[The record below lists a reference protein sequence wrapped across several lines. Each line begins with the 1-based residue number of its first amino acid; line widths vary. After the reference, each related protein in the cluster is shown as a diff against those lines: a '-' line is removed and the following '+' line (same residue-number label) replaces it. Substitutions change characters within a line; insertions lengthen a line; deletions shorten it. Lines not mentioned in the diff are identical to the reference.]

1 MQRILKTTDITLKK
15 LNNGAMIVGEKKR
28 ETRTV
33 SLAFAFKVG
42 SINENEK
49 NNGISHFI
57 EHALFKGTN
66 NRSSYDIKEPIE
78 RVGGTLNAYTGRIST
93 VYFAQVPY
101 THAQNTIEI
110 LYDMVRNP
118 SFSEHEISTEKK
130 VILEE
135 IAESYDD
142 PVDLIYNKTLLKIWD
157 KHYGKPVLGT
167 TESVSTLNHISLS
180 NYYNAHYTSNRLI
193 FAVAGNYDNDFLEK
207 AEALLQSFPQAR
219 ELPAPI
225 AGSMKTI
232 KEPIVERKKD
242 LKQVHLLL
250 SIKAP
255 SRKDKD
261 FEAFKIFNV
270 LLGSG
275 MSSILF
281 HNIRE
286 KHGMVYSIGSEYI
299 AYENFGTLFIYAST
313 TPNNLQKLMDL
324 LKIELKRIVN
334 AGITNEE
341 FRYGKERLKGK
352 LMMATEGTLP
362 ILSRQLDSVMT
373 LGVAESTDDHI
384 ARIDKQDFVNTN
396 EVIRNYLTSHW
407 NTSLLVP
414 ETFELSF
421 DANFNIY

>member
-1 MQRILKTTDITLKK
+1 MQRILKATDITLKE
-15 LNNGAMIVGEKKR
+15 LSNGSIVVGEKKR

-57 EHALFKGTN
+57 EHALFKGTH

-78 RVGGTLNAYTGRIST
+78 RVGGTLNAYTGRKST

-118 SFSEHEISTEKK
+118 SFSESEISTEKK

-135 IAESYDD
+135 IAESHDD

-157 KHYGKPVLGT
+157 KNYGKPVLGT
-167 TESVSTLNHISLS
+167 TETVSTLNHISLAD
-180 NYYNAHYTSNRLI
+180 YYNTHYTSNRLV
-193 FAVAGNYDNDFLEK
+193 FAVAGNFDNNFLEK
-207 AEALLQSFPQAR
+207 AEEMILSFPQPR
-219 ELPAPI
+219 EFPEPI
-225 AGSMKTI
+225 VGSMKPVREI
-232 KEPIVERKKD
+232 IIEKKKD

-250 SIKAP
+250 SVKAP
-255 SRKDKD
+255 SKKDMN

-286 KHGMVYSIGSEYI
+286 KYGMVYSIGSEYI
-299 AYENFGTLFIYAST
+299 AYEDFGTLFIYAST
-313 TPNNLQKLMDL
+313 TPNNLQKLMKL
-324 LKIELKRIVN
+324 LKSELKRIVTN
-334 AGITNEE
+334 GINSEE

-362 ILSRQLDSVMT
+362 ILSRHLDSVMT
-373 LGVAESTDDHI
+373 LGVAESTDEHI
-384 ARIDKQDFVNTN
+384 AKIDKQNITHTN
-396 EVIRNYLTSHW
+396 EVIREYLTSHW
-407 NTSLLVP
+407 NTSLLIP
-414 ETFELSF
+414 ERFDISF
-421 DANFNIY
+421 DAGFEIP

>member
-1 MQRILKTTDITLKK
+1 MQRILKATDITLKE
-15 LNNGAMIVGEKKR
+15 LSNGSIVVGEKKR

-57 EHALFKGTN
+57 EHALFKGTH

-78 RVGGTLNAYTGRIST
+78 RVGGTLNAYTGRKST

-118 SFSEHEISTEKK
+118 SFSESEISTEKK

-135 IAESYDD
+135 IAESHDD

-157 KHYGKPVLGT
+157 KNYGKPVLGT
-167 TESVSTLNHISLS
+167 TETVSTLNHISLAD
-180 NYYNAHYTSNRLI
+180 YYNTHYTSNRLV
-193 FAVAGNYDNDFLEK
+193 FAVAGNFDNNFLEK
-207 AEALLQSFPQAR
+207 AEEMILSFPQPR
-219 ELPAPI
+219 EFPEPI
-225 AGSMKTI
+225 VGSMKPAREI
-232 KEPIVERKKD
+232 IIEKKKD

-250 SIKAP
+250 SVKAP
-255 SRKDKD
+255 SKKDMN

-286 KHGMVYSIGSEYI
+286 KYGMVYSIGSEYI
-299 AYENFGTLFIYAST
+299 AYEDFGTLFIYAST
-313 TPNNLQKLMDL
+313 TPNNLQKLMKL
-324 LKIELKRIVN
+324 LKSELKRIVTN
-334 AGITNEE
+334 GINSEE

-362 ILSRQLDSVMT
+362 ILSRHLDSVMT
-373 LGVAESTDDHI
+373 LGVAESTDEHI
-384 ARIDKQDFVNTN
+384 AKIDKQNITHTN
-396 EVIRNYLTSHW
+396 EVIREYLTSHW
-407 NTSLLVP
+407 NTSLLIP
-414 ETFELSF
+414 ERFDISF
-421 DANFNIY
+421 DAGFEIP

>member
-1 MQRILKTTDITLKK
+1 MQRILKATDITLKE
-15 LNNGAMIVGEKKR
+15 LSNGSIVVGEKKR

-57 EHALFKGTN
+57 EHALFKGTH

-78 RVGGTLNAYTGRIST
+78 RVGGTLNAYTGRKST

-118 SFSEHEISTEKK
+118 SFSESEISTEKK

-135 IAESYDD
+135 IAESHDD

-157 KHYGKPVLGT
+157 KNYGKPVLGT
-167 TESVSTLNHISLS
+167 TETVSALNHISLAD
-180 NYYNAHYTSNRLI
+180 YYNTHYTSNRLV
-193 FAVAGNYDNDFLEK
+193 FAVAGNFDNNFLEK
-207 AEALLQSFPQAR
+207 AEEMILSFPQPR
-219 ELPAPI
+219 EFPKPI
-225 AGSMKTI
+225 VGSMKPAREI
-232 KEPIVERKKD
+232 IIEKKKD

-250 SIKAP
+250 SVKAP
-255 SRKDKD
+255 SKKDMN

-286 KHGMVYSIGSEYI
+286 KYGMVYSIGSEYI
-299 AYENFGTLFIYAST
+299 AYEDFGTLFIYAST
-313 TPNNLQKLMDL
+313 TPNNLQKLMKL
-324 LKIELKRIVN
+324 LKSELKRIVTN
-334 AGITNEE
+334 GINSEE

-362 ILSRQLDSVMT
+362 ILSRHLDSVMT
-373 LGVAESTDDHI
+373 LGVAESTDEHI
-384 ARIDKQDFVNTN
+384 AKIDKQNITHTN
-396 EVIRNYLTSHW
+396 EVIREYLTSHW
-407 NTSLLVP
+407 NTSLLIP
-414 ETFELSF
+414 ERFDISF
-421 DANFNIY
+421 DAGFEIP